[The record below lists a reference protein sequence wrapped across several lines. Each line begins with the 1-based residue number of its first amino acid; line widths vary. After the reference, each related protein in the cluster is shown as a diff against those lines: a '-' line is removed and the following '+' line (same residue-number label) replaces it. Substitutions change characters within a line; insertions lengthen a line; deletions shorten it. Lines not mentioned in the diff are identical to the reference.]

1 MRVLLARKFTDT
13 CKKEWHNLCCF
24 GPKKATGVTNS
35 FYQQCNGMKN
45 DDVSVKFNQDQIHIL
60 ILENSINFVLH
71 SVILFHFMIIQP
83 DMVIISYPLNYR
95 FLPIIFSKFKLKDFI
110 SLSEIFNVS
119 TDLEKRFR
127 IGYMQMMT
135 STILSRYCKFCEI
148 GVT

>member
-1 MRVLLARKFTDT
+1 
-13 CKKEWHNLCCF
+13 
-24 GPKKATGVTNS
+24 
-35 FYQQCNGMKN
+35 MKN

-119 TDLEKRFR
+119 MYRSGKKIQNWVHVDDDFYHFVK
-127 IGYMQMMT
+127 
-135 STILSRYCKFCEI
+135 ILQVLRNRCDMIFELCQGHPTAE
-148 GVT
+148 V

>member
-1 MRVLLARKFTDT
+1 
-13 CKKEWHNLCCF
+13 
-24 GPKKATGVTNS
+24 
-35 FYQQCNGMKN
+35 MKN

-127 IGYMQMMT
+127 IGYM
-135 STILSRYCKFCEI
+135 
-148 GVT
+148 